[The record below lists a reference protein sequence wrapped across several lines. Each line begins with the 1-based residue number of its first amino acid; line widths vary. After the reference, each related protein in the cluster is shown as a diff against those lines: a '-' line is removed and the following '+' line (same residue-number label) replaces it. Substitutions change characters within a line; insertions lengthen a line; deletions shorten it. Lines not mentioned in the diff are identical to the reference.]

1 MTTDCETGFFSSKEN
16 SLDKSQMTINEWYES
31 YKFSKQLPT
40 LEDLYK
46 ISDKFFMDYCE
57 NYSQLKVLFESL
69 QGNKQS

>member
-1 MTTDCETGFFSSKEN
+1 
-16 SLDKSQMTINEWYES
+16 MTINEWYES